1 MKSTIIIA
9 LLLLATLCAADSLH
23 VSLIGHI
30 DTPGSALEVYVYGSY
45 AYVADHVGGLR
56 VIDISTP
63 TAPVEVGYYD
73 TGGRAMGVV
82 VSGYYAY
89 IADCS
94 SGFLVIDVSDPSTPF
109 LVGSSTGDL
118 EVGVYLSGSYAYL
131 VGVGLD
137 IIDISSPSSPSEVGF
152 YDFDTDNTV
161 DVYVSGSYAYVANF
175 FYGLHILDVS
185 SASSPSE
192 LGFYDG
198 HFRNMHVCVS
208 GSYAYTTGN
217 DFRVIDVSSPSSP
230 YEVGSYA
237 RGGEDVYVSG
247 NYAYIAA
254 YMGFDYGGLSI
265 IDISSPTSPS
275 EVGFYGVGFYA
286 YGVYVSGD
294 YSYVASGDSGLYI
307 LDISYFT
314 GIEENSPSAKP
325 EAFAISAYP
334 NPFNSAV
341 IITVSGEATSPLQIE
356 VFDINGRRINV
367 IARSASDEAI
377 SPNNR
382 SSDPLDTRRDA
393 VSINNCEFV
402 WQPDAAIGSGV
413 YLVRATV
420 GPSTGSGTETATAR
434 VVYLK

>member
-23 VSLIGHI
+23 VSLVGHI

-314 GIEENSPSAKP
+314 GIEEKPAAKP

-334 NPFNSAV
+334 NPFNGNCRFMIDDLGMGV
-341 IITVSGEATSPLQIE
+341 EAIE
-356 VFDINGRRINV
+356 IFDINGRMVAEI
-367 IARSASDEAI
+367 IPP
-377 SPNNR
+377 SPPFTR
-382 SSDPLDTRRDA
+382 GEQEGKSPLSKGDLGGL
-393 VSINNCEFV
+393 V
-402 WQPDAAIGSGV
+402 WQPDESLGSGV
-413 YLVRATV
+413 YLVRARF
-420 GPSTGSGTETATAR
+420 GEETATRR